1 MVFMSHVVAD
11 NYISWVLR
19 RRFMITKI
27 KWNNH
32 VILKNLELDLTKADG
47 TPYKTIV
54 LVGENGTGKTTI
66 LETLKTF
73 LNLGSIEPFEYI
85 EYIVETDK
93 YKIIPAEGADFGFHF
108 RMSLGSG
115 SKTEVQSNRNT
126 NRSRIDE
133 DLLDIRHYGCV
144 YSKARSG
151 FNTQSIKTTTTQQLN
166 DSKYDDDNNDNFTFI
181 KQLLVDIVAQDN
193 STLSEICRLN
203 GNVDWKTFYPAS
215 KMFRF
220 ENAFNSFFDNMKFE
234 KLDESSK
241 EEKKLLFKKNNSEIP
256 IDKLSTG
263 EKQIVFRGTQ
273 LLRNSNNL
281 KDGVV
286 LIDEPELSLH
296 PKWQDKILEYY
307 RNLFTNNGSQFAQ
320 IIVATHSEY
329 LLRSALKDRENVLV
343 IVLNEEGGHIQEKR
357 IIMPSVLPTIT
368 LAETNYIAFGIVS
381 IDYHIQLY
389 GYLQRKTGKS
399 KIKECDDYIK
409 NCSLYDTMKYTKP
422 SSYRT
427 TCYETL
433 PTYIRNAID
442 HPDSGNVF
450 TSEELERSIQ
460 FLIKLCQ

>member
-1 MVFMSHVVAD
+1 
-11 NYISWVLR
+11 
-19 RRFMITKI
+19 MITKI

-32 VILKNLELDLTKADG
+32 VILENLELDFTKADG

-54 LVGENGTGKTTI
+54 LAGENGTGKTTI
-66 LETLKTF
+66 LETLRTF

-93 YKIIPAEGADFGFHF
+93 YKIIPAKSANFGFHF
-108 RMSLGSG
+108 RMQLGSE
-115 SKTEVQSNRNT
+115 SKIEVQSNRNT
-126 NRSRIDE
+126 NRSKIDE
-133 DLLDIRHYGCV
+133 DILDIRHYGCA

-151 FNTQSIKTTTTQQLN
+151 FNTKSVKTTTTQQLD
-166 DSKYDDDNNDNFTFI
+166 DSKYDDDNNDDFTFI
-181 KQLLVDIVAQDN
+181 KQLLVDIIAQDN
-193 STLSEICRLN
+193 STLSEICKLN
-203 GNVDWKTFYPAS
+203 GNVDWKTFYPTS
-215 KMFRF
+215 RMFRF
-220 ENAFNSFFDNMKFE
+220 ENAFNRFFDNMKFE

-273 LLRNSNNL
+273 LLRNSNSLNG
-281 KDGVV
+281 GVV

-329 LLRSALKDRENVLV
+329 LLRSALKDREDVLV
-343 IVLNEEGGHIQEKR
+343 IVLNEEGGHIQAKK
-357 IIMPSVLPTIT
+357 IIIPSILPTIT
-368 LAETNYIAFGIVS
+368 LAETNYIAFGIAS
-381 IDYHIQLY
+381 NDYHIQLY
-389 GYLQRKTGKS
+389 GYLQSKTGKS
-399 KIKECDDYIK
+399 KIKECDDYIVS
-409 NCSLYDTMKYTKP
+409 CSSYDTTKYAKL
-422 SSYRT
+422 SSYGT
-427 TCYETL
+427 IHYQTL

-460 FLIKLCQ
+460 FLIALCR

>member
-1 MVFMSHVVAD
+1 
-11 NYISWVLR
+11 
-19 RRFMITKI
+19 MITKI

-32 VILKNLELDLTKADG
+32 AILGNLELDFTKTDG

-54 LVGENGTGKTTI
+54 LAGENGTGKTTI
-66 LETLKTF
+66 LETLRTF

-85 EYIVETDK
+85 EYTIETDK
-93 YKIIPAEGADFGFHF
+93 YKIIPAENSDLGFHF
-108 RMSLGSG
+108 RIPVGSET
-115 SKTEVQSNRNT
+115 KTEVRSNSNN
-126 NRSRIDE
+126 NRRKIDE
-133 DLLDIRHYGCV
+133 DRLDIRHYGCA

-151 FNTQSIKTTTTQQLN
+151 FNTQSVKTTTTQQLD

-181 KQLLVDIVAQDN
+181 KQLLVDIIAQDN
-193 STLSEICRLN
+193 STLSEACKST
-203 GNVDWKTFYPAS
+203 GNVAWETFYPTS

-241 EEKKLLFKKNNSEIP
+241 EEKRLLFKKNNNEIP

-281 KDGVV
+281 NGGII

-296 PKWQDKILEYY
+296 PKWQDKILKYY

-343 IVLNEEGGHIQEKR
+343 IVLNESGGHIEAKK
-357 IIMPSVLPTIT
+357 ITIPTVLPTIT
-368 LAETNYIAFGIVS
+368 LAETNYIAFGIAS
-381 IDYHIQLY
+381 NDYHIQLY
-389 GYLQRKTGKS
+389 GYLQSKTGKNR
-399 KIKECDDYIK
+399 IKECDDYIV
-409 NCSLYDTMKYTKP
+409 TH
-422 SSYRT
+422 SSYDATKYAKLSSHGT
-427 TCYETL
+427 TQYQTL

-442 HPDSGNVF
+442 HPDSGNIF
-450 TSEELERSIQ
+450 TSEELECSIQ
-460 FLIKLCQ
+460 FLIELCR